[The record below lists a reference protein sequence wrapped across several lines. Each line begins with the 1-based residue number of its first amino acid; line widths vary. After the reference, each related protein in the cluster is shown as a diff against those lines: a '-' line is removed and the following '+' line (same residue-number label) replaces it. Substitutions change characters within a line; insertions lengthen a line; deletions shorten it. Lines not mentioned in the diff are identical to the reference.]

1 MRKSTQA
8 RSQEQAQPQARDGRP
23 ARRGPGRPRRA
34 EREGPP
40 TRELILREATELFA
54 ARGPEGTSL
63 RDIAGRV
70 GIDVSSLHHHFPS
83 KDALY
88 DACFERVHEAERAAL
103 APLVAEL
110 GRAAPLGGAPLAA
123 ALRALAEGFV
133 DFLEEH
139 PHTTFLWL
147 RRWLDPVR
155 GTGLDEAYALPL
167 YGEVERVLLEAAHA
181 GTVREATPHVTVR
194 SLVWAAHGHVTALA
208 AAPPAGR
215 ERERYEFRVWV
226 RRFLEALYGA
236 PSAAGAAGSGAP
248 AEGGV
253 IIQQPL
259 D

>member
-1 MRKSTQA
+1 MRKSVTT
-8 RSQEQAQPQARDGRP
+8 PKDLP
-23 ARRGPGRPRRA
+23 ARRGPGRPRRE
-34 EREGPP
+34 EREGPS

-63 RDIAGRV
+63 RDIAARV

-83 KDALY
+83 KNALY

-110 GRAAPLGGAPLAA
+110 GRAAAHGGAPFAA

-133 DFLEEH
+133 GFLEGN

-147 RRWLDPVR
+147 RRWLDPAR
-155 GTGLDEAYALPL
+155 GAGLDEAYALPL
-167 YGEVERVLLEAAHA
+167 YGEVERVLLEAARA
-181 GTVREATPHVTVR
+181 GTVRETTPHVTVR

-208 AAPPAGR
+208 AASPAGR

-226 RRFLEALYGA
+226 RGFLEALYGSPPA
-236 PSAAGAAGSGAP
+236 DGAAGAGAV
-248 AEGGV
+248 AADEV
-253 IIQQPL
+253 IIHPPL

>member
-1 MRKSTQA
+1 MRKSDQTPD
-8 RSQEQAQPQARDGRP
+8 ERP

-34 EREGPP
+34 EREGPS
-40 TRELILREATELFA
+40 TRELILREATALFA

-63 RDIAGRV
+63 RDIAARV
-70 GIDVSSLHHHFPS
+70 GIDVSSLHHHFPA

-110 GRAAPLGGAPLAA
+110 RRAAAAGRPPLAA
-123 ALRALAEGFV
+123 ALSALAEGFV

-147 RRWLDPVR
+147 RRWLDPTR
-155 GTGLDEAYALPL
+155 GTGLDRAYALPL
-167 YGEVERVLLEAAHA
+167 YGEVERALLEAAQA
-181 GTVREATPHVTVR
+181 GTVRETTPHVTVR

-208 AAPPAGR
+208 AASPAER
-215 ERERYEFRVWV
+215 ERERYEFRLWV
-226 RRFLEALYGA
+226 RRFLAALYGPA
-236 PSAAGAAGSGAP
+236 PGGGEPGSGA
-248 AEGGV
+248 GDGSDV
-253 IIQQPL
+253 IIPRTL

>member
-1 MRKSTQA
+1 MRKSDRTPD
-8 RSQEQAQPQARDGRP
+8 ERP

-34 EREGPP
+34 EREGPS
-40 TRELILREATELFA
+40 TRELILREATALFA

-63 RDIAGRV
+63 RDIAARV
-70 GIDVSSLHHHFPS
+70 GIDVSSLHHHFPA

-103 APLVAEL
+103 APLVTEL
-110 GRAAPLGGAPLAA
+110 RRAAADGGPPLAA
-123 ALRALAEGFV
+123 ALSALAEGFV

-147 RRWLDPVR
+147 RRWLDPTR
-155 GTGLDEAYALPL
+155 GTGLDRAYALPL
-167 YGEVERVLLEAAHA
+167 YGEVERALLEAAQA

-208 AAPPAGR
+208 AASPAER
-215 ERERYEFRVWV
+215 ERERYEFRLWV
-226 RRFLEALYGA
+226 RRFLDALYG
-236 PSAAGAAGSGAP
+236 PPPGGGEPGSGA
-248 AEGGV
+248 GDGSDV
-253 IIQQPL
+253 IIPRTL

>member
-1 MRKSTQA
+1 MRKSSHTQG
-8 RSQEQAQPQARDGRP
+8 QEPV
-23 ARRGPGRPRRA
+23 RRGPGRPRRGA
-34 EREGPP
+34 REGPP
-40 TRELILREATELFA
+40 TRELILREATALFA

-63 RDIAGRV
+63 RDIAARV

-83 KDALY
+83 KNALY

-110 GRAAPLGGAPLAA
+110 ARTAPQGGAPFAA

-147 RRWLDPVR
+147 RRWLDPAR

-167 YGEVERVLLEAAHA
+167 YGEVERALLEAAHA

-208 AAPPAGR
+208 AASPVER

-236 PSAAGAAGSGAP
+236 RADAGATGAGALAGD
-248 AEGGV
+248 GV
-253 IIQQPL
+253 IIQRPL